1 MLGLGMV
8 FAGGGED
15 ALHMNLLESPSS
27 RSLCPPLPPKPHLYP
42 PTAAA
47 TFAYKR
53 KQTTAFKLAY
63 FMAWPTLGSAALW
76 VLMPDQQQMEKVRG
90 RPGAGSWDVGPHWRL
105 ACSPVHTCCLPCPG
119 TTAPCCCLPLPN
131 AAAAATQGQRVLAA
145 AAGRQPGCDAG
156 AAGAPARGGGERTG
170 AERGAVAAC
179 MAVGSV
185 TSRLHVRP

>member
-1 MLGLGMV
+1 MPLTVAEGAMLGLGMV

-90 RPGAGSWDVGPHWRL
+90 RPGAGSWDVGPHCGGWRARQCTHAASRAL
-105 ACSPVHTCCLPCPG
+105 APQLHAAACLCPM
-119 TTAPCCCLPLPN
+119 PLPQQLKDSGYSQRQLD
-131 AAAAATQGQRVLAA
+131 ASRAATQAQLAHLRAA
-145 AAGRQPGCDAG
+145 AENGR
-156 AAGAPARGGGERTG
+156 ARREGQ
-170 AERGAVAAC
+170 
-179 MAVGSV
+179 
-185 TSRLHVRP
+185 